1 MSKNTPI
8 VTFEEWLTSAM
19 DMSGKGISSD
29 ETYPLSTYNPISK
42 EYIDML
48 QSHYDIHKDTLSSYS
63 KVLESLRKIL
73 PKIDEALSKPLR
85 FNERYPDR
93 NYFEQTVA
101 NATQLHF
108 NDLEVY
114 PGITY
119 HMMDDEQINAIKT
132 EYDRQHQANNYYFEK
147 DLDTFADKIKDAN
160 EIPYNL
166 QYTLY
171 YDAENDTLTIN

>member
-8 VTFEEWLTSAM
+8 VTFEEWLTSAI

-48 QSHYDIHKDTLSSYS
+48 RSHYEIHKNTLSSYS
-63 KVLESLRKIL
+63 KVHESLCKIL
-73 PKIDEALSKPLR
+73 PKINDALSKPLR
-85 FNERYPDR
+85 FDERYPDR
-93 NYFEQTVA
+93 NYFEQAVA

-119 HMMDDEQINAIKT
+119 HMMDDEQINTIKA
-132 EYDRQHQANNYYFEK
+132 EYDHQHQTNNYYFEK
-147 DLDTFADKIKDAN
+147 DLETFADKIKDAN

-171 YDAENDTLTIN
+171 YDPKNGMLTIN